1 MAGAVV
7 AASFLDT
14 AGKVSESRNLAAR
27 TTATI
32 GEPFQNR
39 RQLGQKMLSPAGL
52 NRKGTPSTDDM
63 SDEAVD

>member
-1 MAGAVV
+1 MAAAVAPV
-7 AASFLDT
+7 NSLDT
-14 AGKVSESRNLAAR
+14 AGKVSETRILASR

-39 RQLGQKMLSPAGL
+39 DQLRGKMLSPAGL
-52 NRKGTPSTDDM
+52 NRKALASPDDM